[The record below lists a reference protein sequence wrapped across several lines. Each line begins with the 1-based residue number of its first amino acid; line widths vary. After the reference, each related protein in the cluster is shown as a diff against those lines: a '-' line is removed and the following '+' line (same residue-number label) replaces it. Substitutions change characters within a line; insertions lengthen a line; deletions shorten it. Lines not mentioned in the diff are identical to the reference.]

1 MNTRNFRIFYIKKA
15 KGYRKI
21 ITYSD
26 IYGEIREFHNDV
38 KNIIA
43 SRFKTSVFSK
53 AYIKKQSIIT
63 NVKAHKY
70 NDIFISLDIKNFF
83 QSINHNKLIERMYFE
98 INRRQK
104 YKITRVECKKI
115 VDSCSMSK
123 IGLAVGLIPSP
134 ILANIY
140 LKEFDN
146 IIYGKLKKMGLENVI
161 YTRYA
166 DDMTI
171 SYKNKNDGLD
181 NSINREIV
189 NCTEKILKK
198 YSLSLNYKKV
208 RVIDLNISN
217 HVRITGISIS
227 KTMDNS
233 RFLTVGRKRKNELYH
248 RTMKLMVSE
257 NRNIEEISSIKGLQ
271 SFILSVEGVSY
282 QNIYSQIMQDE
293 IKKLGYTTLKDLI
306 DNLK

>member
-1 MNTRNFRIFYIKKA
+1 M
-15 KGYRKI
+15 
-21 ITYSD
+21 
-26 IYGEIREFHNDV
+26 
-38 KNIIA
+38 
-43 SRFKTSVFSK
+43 
-53 AYIKKQSIIT
+53 
-63 NVKAHKY
+63 
-70 NDIFISLDIKNFF
+70 
-83 QSINHNKLIERMYFE
+83 
-98 INRRQK
+98 
-104 YKITRVECKKI
+104 
-115 VDSCSMSK
+115 
-123 IGLAVGLIPSP
+123 
-134 ILANIY
+134 
-140 LKEFDN
+140 
-146 IIYGKLKKMGLENVI
+146 
-161 YTRYA
+161 
-166 DDMTI
+166 
-171 SYKNKNDGLD
+171 D

-306 DNLK
+306 DNLKWNMS